1 MQKLINQ
8 QEQLIALQTSLLA
21 INSQIL
27 AEVSASM
34 AGGMPK
40 PECVTEEVPESS
52 HMPHPPTLYNRKEAA
67 AFLLVHP
74 RTVSRY
80 RATGKL
86 QAVRD
91 DDNRTRYR
99 QEDLEAC
106 YRWKWGTNP

>member
-1 MQKLINQ
+1 MQKLISQ
-8 QEQLIALQTSLLA
+8 HEQLIALQTSLLA

-34 AGGMPK
+34 AGIPK
-40 PECVTEEVPESS
+40 PEHIAEEVPELSNVL
-52 HMPHPPTLYNRKEAA
+52 HPPTLYSRKEAA